1 MWNSKKP
8 TELLTHVLYIKDNSG
23 NAFSGFDL
31 VNERT
36 NYDAPR
42 GSQVKRVRKLKRNI
56 RLEEGKHLS
65 SPKLHPK
72 KHKNSLS

>member
-42 GSQVKRVRKLKRNI
+42 GSQVKRDSEA
-56 RLEEGKHLS
+56 EEKYKVGGRETSFLS
-65 SPKLHPK
+65 QAPP
-72 KHKNSLS
+72 

>member
-8 TELLTHVLYIKDNSG
+8 TELLTHVLYLKDNSS

-42 GSQVKRVRKLKRNI
+42 GSQVKRDSEV
-56 RLEEGKHLS
+56 EEKYKVGGRETSFLS
-65 SPKLHPK
+65 QAPP
-72 KHKNSLS
+72 